1 MTFFNIKQRAR
12 LYVLEHDG
20 TTTVKEKEHKIF
32 PQFRKAAF
40 KTENHKMP
48 APVRR

>member
-1 MTFFNIKQRAR
+1 MKISNIKQRAR

-20 TTTVKEKEHKIF
+20 TTTAKVKEHKIF

-40 KTENHKMP
+40 KTENHEMP
-48 APVRR
+48 APVRQ